1 MKHCINRNHLHTCAI
16 KSVENETSM
25 LVQIERMA
33 PGNQLNR
40 IRKYLRD
47 QFNMMMGIKLTH

>member
-1 MKHCINRNHLHTCAI
+1 M
-16 KSVENETSM
+16 ENETSM

-33 PGNQLNR
+33 PVNQLDR